1 MCCTLLA
8 ICTLHL
14 PPAWSL
20 LHAAHILMLS
30 FFPCACLFS
39 MCMLTFPCASLH
51 KKPSSLAELLSMLAG
66 RAQAYV
72 GAFMWQPSEDTEGMS
87 SAESAASE
95 SATSESGSASS
106 HTSDSAATSTSS
118 AVPLADADTAS
129 DSPSSSSISEASSS
143 SPEGT
148 TSSPSGK
155 GSAESDFG
163 GLTSDQQLCQV
174 GTFAQV
180 HTIVPIDPRRAQL
193 LLLGHRRLK
202 RTKQVCA
209 PYHTLTQAG
218 DPCKLLQDLCSKR
231 TRHLH
236 WL

>member
-1 MCCTLLA
+1 MAC
-8 ICTLHL
+8 
-14 PPAWSL
+14 
-20 LHAAHILMLS
+20 ILMLS
-30 FFPCACLFS
+30 FYTCAY
-39 MCMLTFPCASLH
+39 LH
-51 KKPSSLAELLSMLAG
+51 EPFYLEKLLSLPAG

-72 GAFMWQPSEDTEGMS
+72 GAFMWQPSEDAEGMS

-95 SATSESGSASS
+95 SVTSESGSASS
-106 HTSDSAATSTSS
+106 HMSDSATTTTSS
-118 AVPLADADTAS
+118 SIPSADADTAS
-129 DSPSSSSISEASSS
+129 DASSSSSMPQASSS

-163 GLTSDQQLCQV
+163 GLTSDQQLCEV

-202 RTKQVCA
+202 RTKQVCF
-209 PYHTLTQAG
+209 PY
-218 DPCKLLQDLCSKR
+218 
-231 TRHLH
+231 
-236 WL
+236 